1 MPISVPKNMRPYLEK
16 AMEAAEEAVGALD
29 KYDRVKKALKA
40 MGVDFDQHKDE
51 STVPGHHSYWKP

>member
-1 MPISVPKNMRPYLEK
+1 MDIV
-16 AMEAAEEAVGALD
+16 EAAEEAVGALD